1 MALNIKNTEVE
12 RLARE
17 VARLTGETKTEAI
30 RRALVERRRRLRTG
44 ISQESQAERLW
55 RFLETE
61 VWPRVPEEQLGRS
74 PGRLERE
81 EILGYGAE
89 GV

>member
-30 RRALVERRRRLRTG
+30 RQALVERRRRLRTG

>member
-17 VARLTGETKTEAI
+17 VSDLTGESKTEAI
-30 RRALVERRRRLRTG
+30 RIALEERKLRLESRRSTPTVQQLM
-44 ISQESQAERLW
+44 SVLESQ
-55 RFLETE
+55 
-61 VWPRVPEEQLGRS
+61 VWSQIPEEFLGKGLAYL
-74 PGRLERE
+74 PVDDL
-81 EILGYGAE
+81 LGFGDE